1 MPVEVLLM
9 EGKGNLQITGQIG
22 NVMQESA
29 QAALSYL
36 KSRAEQLQVDA
47 QLFENLDIH
56 IHIPEGAIP
65 KDGPSAGITICTALI
80 SAFTGREVHKEVGM
94 TGEITLRGRVL
105 PVGGIREKVLAAH
118 RAGLRTVIMPKRNAK
133 DLIDVPKR
141 ARSEMNIVPV
151 EHIDQVL
158 EVALNPAADQA

>member
-1 MPVEVLLM
+1 MIGVLDKFCASMTCSSFLVLL
-9 EGKGNLQITGQIG
+9 
-22 NVMQESA
+22 
-29 QAALSYL
+29 
-36 KSRAEQLQVDA
+36 R
-47 QLFENLDIH
+47 
-56 IHIPEGAIP
+56 PPRRGA
-65 KDGPSAGITICTALI
+65 

-141 ARSEMNIVPV
+141 ARSELRIVLV

-158 EVALNPAADQA
+158 EVALNPAPVKADAPRRGGRKSPKKEEQVVEAQD